1 MHDKASQME
10 ENFERNIQENI
21 DQKLE
26 QKFGWKIEKNLDKT
40 IQEKL
45 GMTIQKKHCETLKKI
60 NKKIENLEKQVSKE
74 EEKITPMPSQ
84 TIIKPSTFGG
94 ETSWQVHKTQFMM
107 VAEANGWISS
117 AKPFHLA
124 ASLRR
129 DAADILQMLSE
140 AQRHN
145 FDSLSSA
152 FELRFGGKCTKEYSH
167 LQ

>member
-1 MHDKASQME
+1 ME
-10 ENFERNIQENI
+10 MRKKVPE
-21 DQKLE
+21 KYKKTLE
-26 QKFGWKIEKNLDKT
+26 
-40 IQEKL
+40 
-45 GMTIQKKHCETLKKI
+45 KI
-60 NKKIENLEKQVSKE
+60 NKKIKNSEKQVSNKE
-74 EEKITPMPSQ
+74 AKKPLMPSQ
-84 TIIKPSTFGG
+84 AIIKPLTFDRK
-94 ETSWQVHKTQFMM
+94 TSWQVYKRQFMM